1 MRISIALTIL
11 ITTFLSTLSGLSV
24 AGDTYK
30 AYLKRDLSYF
40 DGEVTLSK
48 GSTYDCQVGESKCC
62 FEMDIGT
69 VCIPLSELSKTPI
82 KKIDISLAQV
92 TVADALDTGKN
103 ACQTGKPLPD
113 SSDVYIWSYGFKLKS
128 TEKTDDEV
136 MVEVSHTLKSGNVQL
151 IQPNLTKHWIGKVD
165 QKCHS
170 ITFGRKDVQ
179 SFLDK
184 YHKVSKILNV
194 ESDLN
199 VYMDVKIKLF
209 TSRTKPK
216 YKELTV
222 RFPAD
227 NSLNWPDV

>member
-1 MRISIALTIL
+1 MRTSIAITLL
-11 ITTFLSTLSGLSV
+11 ITTFLFTLPGLSV
-24 AGDTYK
+24 AGDACK

-40 DGEVTLSK
+40 DGEVTLPK
-48 GSTYDCQVGESKCC
+48 GSSYDCQVGKSKCC

-82 KKIDISLAQV
+82 KKIDISFAQV
-92 TVADALDTGKN
+92 TVADATSTNKN
-103 ACQTGKPLPD
+103 ACKAGKPLPD
-113 SSDVYIWSYGFKLKS
+113 SSDIYIWSYGFKLNS

-136 MVEVSHTLKSGNVQL
+136 MIEVSHTLKSGSVQI
-151 IQPNLTKHWIGKVD
+151 IQPNLTKHWIGQVD
-165 QKCHS
+165 HKCHS
-170 ITFGRKDVQ
+170 IIFTRKDVQ
-179 SFLDK
+179 SFLDE
-184 YHKVSKILNV
+184 YHKVSKILDV

-227 NSLNWPDV
+227 NALNWPDV